1 MGLKHSYTLF
11 APAYDMLLRRVSAPA
26 RRRSLA
32 QLAREGGQRVLLAGI
47 GTGLDLPYLPDNNQ
61 YVGIDITRAMLRRVP
76 RSSASI
82 ALVQGDAMRLPFPEG
97 LFDSV
102 VLHLIVA
109 VVPHPARCLA
119 ESARVLKRGGT
130 LLVLDKFLRSGQLA
144 PLRRALNPLSSAIA
158 TRMDVVWED
167 LLAAV
172 PQIAVLSDE
181 PALARGW
188 FRLIRATKC

>member
-11 APAYDMLLRRVSAPA
+11 APAYDMLLRRVSAPP

-47 GTGLDLPYLPDNNQ
+47 GTGLDLPYLPANNQ

-97 LFDSV
+97 IFDSV

-109 VVPHPARCLA
+109 VVPQPARCLA

-130 LLVLDKFLRSGQLA
+130 MLVLDKFLRSGQLA